1 MPSRSRIRAASL
13 HLRQAPFALRV
24 VQRKDGRAAIV
35 YRRQADPK
43 GRDRLQ
49 RVAALNPLAF
59 TAAIPM
65 LRQAIVAAVDGEAG
79 NPASSQLTP
88 GPYRPLDSDWGAR
101 VACYALVTAGLR
113 DGERMLRAAQHL
125 RHADPDQAAWWLGL
139 LTQDAQRGVRA
150 LRALRILT
158 EAVQ

>member
-1 MPSRSRIRAASL
+1 MPSQSAIRL
-13 HLRQAPFALRV
+13 APFALRV

-59 TAAIPM
+59 TAATPM
-65 LRQAIVAAVDGEAG
+65 LRQAILAAAGAQGG
-79 NPASSQLTP
+79 NPANNLLTP
-88 GPYRPLDSDWGAR
+88 GPFRPLDSDWGAR

-125 RHADPDQAAWWLGL
+125 RHADSDQAAWWLGL
-139 LTQDAQRGVRA
+139 LTQGNGPRA